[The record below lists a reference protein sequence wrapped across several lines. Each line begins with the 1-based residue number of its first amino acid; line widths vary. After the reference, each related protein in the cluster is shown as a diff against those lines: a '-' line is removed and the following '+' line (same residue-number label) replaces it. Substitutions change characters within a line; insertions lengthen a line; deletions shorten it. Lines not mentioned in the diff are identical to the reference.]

1 MNNFLEVEN
10 AEAADVLFERALLQR
25 AVASSKNG
33 VTIGRASQGKFPLI
47 YANAAFCEMTGY
59 APKEVIGK
67 NCSFLQN
74 GQSDQPGL
82 KILREALA
90 QNLDATVL
98 LRNYRKDGSAFWN
111 ELTVSPVL
119 NDNRVLTHYIGIQ
132 HDVTERENS
141 AQAIAALNIALTQ
154 RGEELALANESLRS
168 FSSSASHDLRAP
180 LSSIKGFCAALK
192 KSAGFPQDSRSA
204 HYLARIEANT
214 GRMKDLIESLLELA
228 QSTASPLRLA
238 ACDLSLMAQ
247 EVIDT
252 FAAPSAGLSAQ
263 VDIEPGLTAWGDP
276 SLLHLVLQ
284 NLLGNALKYSS
295 RTPHARVHFGRAP
308 GTQDTQDAAR
318 FFVRD
323 NGAGFDRHHAAT
335 LFSPFQRFHSETD
348 YPGNGVG
355 LATVHRIVAR
365 HGGTVS
371 AESAPGEGAV
381 FYFSLAPHCATA

>member
-1 MNNFLEVEN
+1 MKNFLDVKE
-10 AEAADVLFERALLQR
+10 AEGAGEHFEQVLLQR
-25 AVASSKNG
+25 AIASSKNG
-33 VTIGRASQGKFPLI
+33 VTIGRASHGKFPLI
-47 YANAAFCEMTGY
+47 YANAAFYRLTGY
-59 APKEVIGK
+59 APEEVMGQ
-67 NCSFLQN
+67 NCRFLQN
-74 GQSDQPGL
+74 GESDQSGL
-82 KILREALA
+82 HTLRAALA
-90 QNLDATVL
+90 QGTDVTVL

-119 NDNRVLTHYIGIQ
+119 NESQVLTHYIGIQ
-132 HDVTERENS
+132 NDVTERENN
-141 AQAIAALNIALTQ
+141 ARAIATLNLALTL

-192 KSAGFPQDSRSA
+192 KSADFPQDSRSA

-214 GRMKDLIESLLELA
+214 HRMKELIESLLALA
-228 QSTASPLRLA
+228 QSTATPLRLA
-238 ACDLSLMAQ
+238 PCDLSLMAQ
-247 EVIDT
+247 EVIDS
-252 FAAPSAGLSAQ
+252 FHAASTGLAAQ
-263 VDIEPGLTAWGDP
+263 VSIEPGLVAWGDP
-276 SLLHLVLQ
+276 SLLRLVLQ

-308 GTQDTQDAAR
+308 GSGDTAR

-323 NGAGFDRHHAAT
+323 NGAGFDLHNAGT
-335 LFSPFQRFHSETD
+335 LFSPFQRFHSETEF
-348 YPGNGVG
+348 PGNGVG

-381 FYFSLAPHCATA
+381 FYFSLGPHGAPV

>member
-1 MNNFLEVEN
+1 MNYFLHLQET
-10 AEAADVLFERALLQR
+10 EAANELLEQALLQR

-47 YANAAFCEMTGY
+47 YANAAFYRLTGY
-59 APKEVIGK
+59 APEEVIGK
-67 NCSFLQN
+67 DCSFLQN
-74 GQSDQPGL
+74 GESDQSGL
-82 KILREALA
+82 DTLRTALA
-90 QNLDATVL
+90 QGVDATVL

-111 ELTVSPVL
+111 EVSMSPVR
-119 NDNRVLTHYIGIQ
+119 NEKQVLTHYIGIQ
-132 HDVTERENS
+132 HDVTERENN
-141 AQAIAALNIALTQ
+141 AQSVASLNIALTQ

-180 LSSIKGFCAALK
+180 LSSIKGFCTALK
-192 KSAGFPQDSRSA
+192 KSADFAQDSRSA
-204 HYLARIEANT
+204 HYLERIEANT
-214 GRMKDLIESLLELA
+214 DRMKELIESLLELA

-238 ACDLSLMAQ
+238 SCDLSLMAQ

-252 FAAPSAGLSAQ
+252 FQAASAGVCAE
-263 VDIEPGLTAWGDP
+263 VFIEPGLTAWGDP
-276 SLLHLVLQ
+276 ALLRLVLQ

-295 RTPHARVHFGRAP
+295 RTPDARVHFGGAP
-308 GTQDTQDAAR
+308 DMQDTVR

-323 NGAGFDRHHAAT
+323 NGAGFDLHNATT
-335 LFSPFQRFHSETD
+335 LFSPFQRFHLETE

-381 FYFSLAPHCATA
+381 FYFSLETERAAT

>member
-1 MNNFLEVEN
+1 MKTFLDVKK
-10 AEAADVLFERALLQR
+10 AEDSDTHFERALLQR
-25 AVASSKNG
+25 AIASSKNG
-33 VTIGRASQGKFPLI
+33 ITIGRSSQGKFPLI
-47 YANAAFCEMTGY
+47 YANAAFYDMTGY
-59 APKEVIGK
+59 GPEEVIGK

-74 GQSDQPGL
+74 GENDQPGL
-82 KILREALA
+82 HTIRAAMA
-90 QNLDATVL
+90 QGTDATVL

-111 ELTVSPVL
+111 ELTVSPVF
-119 NDNRVLTHYIGIQ
+119 NEHRVLTHYIGIQ
-132 HDVTERENS
+132 SDVTERENN
-141 AQAIAALNIALTQ
+141 AQAIASLNIALTR

-180 LSSIKGFCAALK
+180 LASINGFCVALK
-192 KSAGFPQDSRSA
+192 KSANFAEDSRSA

-214 GRMKDLIESLLELA
+214 QRMKELVESLLTLA
-228 QSTASPLRLA
+228 QSTATPLRLA
-238 ACDLSLMAQ
+238 FCDLSLMAQ

-252 FAAPSAGLSAQ
+252 FEAASAGLLAKVS
-263 VDIEPGLTAWGDP
+263 IEPGLTAWGDP
-276 SLLHLVLQ
+276 SLLRLVLQ

-308 GTQDTQDAAR
+308 SNEGTTR

-323 NGAGFDRHHAAT
+323 NGAGFDAHNAAA
-335 LFSPFQRFHSETD
+335 LFSPFQRFHAESD

-371 AESAPGEGAV
+371 AKSEPGEGAV
-381 FYFSLAPHCATA
+381 FYFSLGPGCAPA